1 MSFRRLTQVLGTT
14 GASSVPK
21 KEEEFIIVLI
31 GDLYVGKTSAFVADP
46 FSATVIPTTG
56 ELYICTMR
64 DKHPNYQYTRLVM
77 KTSCRS
83 ICLFYSL
90 WGDVAIC
97 YVAPLRH
104 YVCPSRTGLT
114 GSVPEVVVIVCTAP
128 INYVE
133 R

>member
-1 MSFRRLTQVLGTT
+1 MDRMSFRRLTQVLGTN

-21 KEEEFIIVLI
+21 KEVQVGKEFIIVLI

-77 KTSCRS
+77 KTGCRS

-90 WGDVAIC
+90 GA
-97 YVAPLRH
+97 
-104 YVCPSRTGLT
+104 T
-114 GSVPEVVVIVCTAP
+114 
-128 INYVE
+128 
-133 R
+133 

>member
-21 KEEEFIIVLI
+21 KEVEFIIVLI
-31 GDLYVGKTSAFVADP
+31 GDLYVGKTSAFVAD
-46 FSATVIPTTG
+46 SATVIPTTG

-64 DKHPNYQYTRLVM
+64 DKHQYTRLVM
-77 KTSCRS
+77 KTGCRS

-97 YVAPLRH
+97 YVAH
-104 YVCPSRTGLT
+104 
-114 GSVPEVVVIVCTAP
+114 
-128 INYVE
+128 
-133 R
+133 

>member
-21 KEEEFIIVLI
+21 KEVEFIIVLI

-77 KTSCRS
+77 KTGCRS
-83 ICLFYSL
+83 ICLFYRLTLGRRSNL
-90 WGDVAIC
+90 
-97 YVAPLRH
+97 LR
-104 YVCPSRTGLT
+104 R
-114 GSVPEVVVIVCTAP
+114 P
-128 INYVE
+128 IKVLCALLGPD
-133 R
+133 

>member
-21 KEEEFIIVLI
+21 KEVEFIIVLI

-77 KTSCRS
+77 KTGCRS

-97 YVAPLRH
+97 YVAPLRY
-104 YVCPSRTGLT
+104 YVPFSDRTDRK
-114 GSVPEVVVIVCTAP
+114 CTRSSCYCVHSP
-128 INYVE
+128 NKLE